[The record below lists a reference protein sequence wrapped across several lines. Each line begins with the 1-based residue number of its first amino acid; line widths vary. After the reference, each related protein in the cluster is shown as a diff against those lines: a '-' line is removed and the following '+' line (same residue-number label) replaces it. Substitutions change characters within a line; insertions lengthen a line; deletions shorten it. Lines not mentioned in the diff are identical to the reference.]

1 MKVNISKFHNSAQ
14 NYRTGTG
21 LQHAQLGLVSI
32 ITVKFY
38 EILTNCFQE
47 IVFTKKCIQ
56 TDGQTDGP
64 RESNIA
70 PIYLVSGGIM
80 RLY

>member
-32 ITVKFY
+32 IAVKFH
-38 EILTNCFQE
+38 EILTNGFQE
-47 IVFTKKCIQ
+47 IVFTKNVYRP
-56 TDGQTDGP
+56 TD
-64 RESNIA
+64 RVN
-70 PIYLVSGGIM
+70 PI
-80 RLY
+80 